1 MATTSITFRA
11 DENLKRSFEQMA
23 AQMGVPMT
31 SLFNAFMINTVRA
44 GKLPFELVSDEYAY
58 NQWVIEKLKESEKEA
73 ADPDTKLLSHEEVFG
88 RLREKYKYEV

>member
-58 NQWVIEKLKESEKEA
+58 NQWVIEKLKESGKEA

>member
-1 MATTSITFRA
+1 MSTTSITFRA

-58 NQWVIEKLKESEKEA
+58 NQWVIEKLRESEKEA
-73 ADPDTKLLSHEEVFG
+73 ADPNTKTLSHEEVFG
-88 RLREKYKYEV
+88 RLREKYNYEV